1 LEDARWNRVRSF
13 HKLNEAKETV
23 IWIAE
28 EIEMDKKGW
37 LEGSLEMEGI
47 EKIMLNMGGRFW
59 TRQDEMIEEVESLG
73 YKVNELDCDFLIVF
87 DLQDGDY
94 LIVIDLQDEI
104 EHILHVGRAN
114 ETMWIE
120 SAE

>member
-1 LEDARWNRVRSF
+1 MLFSWKFTALSTERRES
-13 HKLNEAKETV
+13 K
-23 IWIAE
+23 IA

-73 YKVNELDCDFLIVF
+73 YKVIEF
-87 DLQDGDY
+87 DGDY
-94 LIVIDLQDEI
+94 LVVVDFQDET

-114 ETMWIE
+114 RTIWIE